1 MNKLE
6 CPVTQLLMFEQS
18 GDKPQANG
26 GREILQGSWS
36 RLGGGHGVLQLDMPL
51 GLKLHHLVPRRLLK
65 GCGQDL
71 PRSQF
76 WDQECVCEVLPR
88 ALARSGSRAL
98 ELFQLE
104 MA

>member
-51 GLKLHHLVPRRLLK
+51 GLKLRLLVPRRLLK

-71 PRSQF
+71 PRSQS
-76 WDQECVCEVLPR
+76 WDQGCVCVRFFPGRLHAPDREP
-88 ALARSGSRAL
+88 
-98 ELFQLE
+98 
-104 MA
+104 